1 MTKKVPTCPEC
12 GASKTWKDGTR
23 RTDDG
28 KIQRYYCRECGY
40 RFSETSSNDFNAPK
54 NVHINHRMPLNMP
67 SSLLPNRQICVSKT
81 KAAKNLVKVETRQK
95 TAQRE
100 GTPKDAEIKGKL
112 FEFTWWMNNQ
122 GYAKETNRTYIT
134 CLRTLWKRGANIYNS
149 ESVKDAMARQKWSPN
164 RKRIA
169 INSYTLFLKM
179 EGMIWEKPR
188 CKITRKIPFIPTEKE
203 IDTLI
208 AGCGKKTA
216 TFLKLLKETAMRSG
230 EAKRIR
236 WTDLDSERRI
246 ITLNE
251 PEKGSNPRA
260 WKVSSELVGMLN
272 NLPKKSDR
280 IFGDGPLNSLKTTFL
295 KARRRLSSKLNN
307 PRLLRISFHTFRHWK
322 ATTLYHKTKDPYYVK
337 EFLGHKS
344 IKSTEIY
351 ITIERTIFEPTNDE
365 YTVRVATKPEE
376 IKGFLETGFEYIC
389 EKNEL
394 VFLRKRK

>member
-1 MTKKVPTCPEC
+1 MKLAYENFRQKIVDLQGDLAQLNVEFLDRDDFKKFADNLVSNLGSWNNICIT
-12 GASKTWKDGTR
+12 
-23 RTDDG
+23 
-28 KIQRYYCRECGY
+28 GY
-40 RFSETSSNDFNAPK
+40 FSETIRKSLEILLRRSQY
-54 NVHINHRMPLNMP
+54 NMR
-67 SSLLPNRQICVSKT
+67 LICPYLDPRT
-81 KAAKNLVKVETRQK
+81 ARDRKNLQALNKLAK
-95 TAQRE
+95 A
-100 GTPKDAEIKGKL
+100 GAEIKINDRL
-112 FEFTWWMNNQ
+112 HARFLVAYNPEPHEREF
-122 GYAKETNRTYIT
+122 
-134 CLRTLWKRGANIYNS
+134 
-149 ESVKDAMARQKWSPN
+149 VKYWGLLLIGSFDFNTECIGRERYDAGIK
-164 RKRIA
+164 
-169 INSYTLFLKM
+169 
-179 EGMIWEKPR
+179 
-188 CKITRKIPFIPTEKE
+188 TRHP
-203 IDTLI
+203 
-208 AGCGKKTA
+208 
-216 TFLKLLKETAMRSG
+216 
-230 EAKRIR
+230 
-236 WTDLDSERRI
+236 DLDSERRI